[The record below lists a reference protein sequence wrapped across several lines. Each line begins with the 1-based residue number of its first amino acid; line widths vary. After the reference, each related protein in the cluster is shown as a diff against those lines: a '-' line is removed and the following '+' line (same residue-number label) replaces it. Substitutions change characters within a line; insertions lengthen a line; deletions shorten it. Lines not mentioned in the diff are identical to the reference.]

1 MNKATAPRFPCLA
14 GLRGETAYSLAFE
27 FPRFTSRNKPDA
39 FRIRNY
45 RPKGNAK
52 NISPGSSGIKHP
64 PLAGCRLSSLQWADM
79 AFPLSTSSPTAL
91 AASSPTWFQSEATTI
106 LTLPVLAAS
115 SPAWFQSGCYNHSHP
130 SRNRYHISAHR
141 IFLVQKRPGFPVS
154 SYPLIPT
161 SAKGNRASAK
171 LPKITYESARI
182 ARQTKC
188 KFL

>member
-52 NISPGSSGIKHP
+52 NTSLGSSGIKHP

-79 AFPLSTSSPTAL
+79 AFPLPTPPLLHSPPL
-91 AASSPTWFQSEATTI
+91 LRHGSNRNATTI

-141 IFLVQKRPGFPVS
+141 IFLVKKRPGFPAS

>member
-52 NISPGSSGIKHP
+52 NISSGSSGTKHP

-79 AFPLSTSSPTAL
+79 AFPLSTFSPTAL
-91 AASSPTWFQSEATTI
+91 AASSPTWFQSE
-106 LTLPVLAAS
+106 
-115 SPAWFQSGCYNHSHP
+115 CYNHSHP
-130 SRNRYHISAHR
+130 SRTRCLFSGMVPIGM
-141 IFLVQKRPGFPVS
+141 LQPFP
-154 SYPLIPT
+154 PLP
-161 SAKGNRASAK
+161 
-171 LPKITYESARI
+171 
-182 ARQTKC
+182 
-188 KFL
+188 